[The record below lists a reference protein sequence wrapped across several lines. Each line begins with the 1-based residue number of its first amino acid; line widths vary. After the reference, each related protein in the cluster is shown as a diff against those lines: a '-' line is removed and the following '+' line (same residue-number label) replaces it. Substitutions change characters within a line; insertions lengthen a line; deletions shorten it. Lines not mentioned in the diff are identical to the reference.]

1 MGYGGTWPRGGGC
14 GHGCDEGPGT
24 WSRGVWAT
32 AWRRGSPGSGGGGHG
47 GDRQRCLHRR
57 LWVSWGLEVHTA
69 RVTQALG
76 CPCHRQSPAASLTQN
91 FLQTRGPPSRP
102 APAPPG
108 PRVRALLPRPPCR
121 APCWRRAV
129 TIRGRRAPHCRIGRP
144 PLTRCDGHR
153 VPGPA
158 PGRGNPSAP
167 RPAPRRAEQLG
178 CVGGSAADQGQGG
191 GAGPPGVAGKRPR
204 PSLPEPEPAARDAG
218 PAVTEQLAGGP
229 GGLEGR
235 AGGGASWVR
244 HLGCRNK
251 ALLTAGCALPGPSA
265 PVPEAGALTG
275 RGRGWGS
282 PGLSPARA
290 GAICPAVPT
299 RVPVPTSSS
308 SWDTARRV
316 RAGSPNPITPA
327 KAAPLR
333 GLGVGTAAANLG
345 RDAAQL

>member
-1 MGYGGTWPRGGGC
+1 MAGRGRGVVGVATGVMRDLGPGRGESGPQLGGGALL
-14 GHGCDEGPGT
+14 GLAVAGT
-24 WSRGVWAT
+24 
-32 AWRRGSPGSGGGGHG
+32 GGGGSSA
-47 GDRQRCLHRR
+47 LPPP
-57 LWVSWGLEVHTA
+57 A
-69 RVTQALG
+69 ALG
-76 CPCHRQSPAASLTQN
+76 VLGARGPHRKGDAGSRVPVPPPGPAASLTQN

-102 APAPPG
+102 APAPPA

-129 TIRGRRAPHCRIGRP
+129 TIRGRRAPHGRIGRP

-167 RPAPRRAEQLG
+167 RPAPRGAEQLG

-191 GAGPPGVAGKRPR
+191 GAGPPRVGGKCPR

-251 ALLTAGCALPGPSA
+251 ALLTAGCALPGPRA
-265 PVPEAGALTG
+265 PVPVPEAGALTG

-290 GAICPAVPT
+290 VAICPAAPH
-299 RVPVPTSSS
+299 P
-308 SWDTARRV
+308 ARPCPHLLLLLGH
-316 RAGSPNPITPA
+316 RASGQ
-327 KAAPLR
+327 
-333 GLGVGTAAANLG
+333 G
-345 RDAAQL
+345 RLS